1 MVIVDDL
8 SNAKIEVID
17 RIKEITGKRV
27 SFYWMDCADKEK
39 LWDVFRNNNIDAVIH
54 FAGFKAVGESVK
66 KSLQYY
72 RNNLDSTLSLVET
85 MEEFGCRKLV
95 FSSSATVYGPN
106 NPHPYVEN
114 CCHQTSGETWRK
126 DRGRAAEAAGGLR
139 DRNRCAI
146 YYYRTETKEAQKVPV
161 RKESR
166 DKHRICQ

>member
-1 MVIVDDL
+1 MKVLVTGGAGYIGSHTAVELLQAGHEVVIVDDL

-66 KSLQYY
+66 KPLQYY

-85 MEEFGCRKLV
+85 MEEFGCR
-95 FSSSATVYGPN
+95 
-106 NPHPYVEN
+106 NPYSRRYV
-114 CCHQTSGETWRK
+114 S
-126 DRGRAAEAAGGLR
+126 
-139 DRNRCAI
+139 
-146 YYYRTETKEAQKVPV
+146 
-161 RKESR
+161 
-166 DKHRICQ
+166 